1 MKKSKRTERLENLI
15 SRLTDDNKFILEENI
30 RLKEEI
36 ESYRTVISAI
46 NESKKIYEDIIA
58 EAKKEKRKYED
69 IVREISAIRNDY
81 IKSANKSLKN
91 YTKDIVRSKESNGEK
106 LYSLVKNSVKK
117 G

>member
-30 RLKEEI
+30 RLREEI

-69 IVREISAIRNDY
+69 IVREISAIRNNY
-81 IKSANKSLKN
+81 IKSANKSLKK
-91 YTKDIVRSKESNGEK
+91 YTKDIVVPKESNSEK
-106 LYSLVKNSVKK
+106 LYSLANDSIKK